1 MATSEI
7 DAATG
12 LLSRGSFLTHLNE
25 QLAAAQQSGRPLAML
40 ALDVDHLAYVNY
52 YFNPPTGD
60 AALGMVATVLRAQ
73 LRHGLLARFGADEF
87 YALLPNV
94 TLDDALMLAEHVRR
108 AAVTI
113 ELDDP
118 HSWVSPRCLSFSLTV
133 VAYPDHGP
141 DASTLLALVERG
153 LWEAK
158 CEGRDTIY
166 RFP

>member
-12 LLSRGSFLTHLNE
+12 LLSRGSFRAHLDE
-25 QLAAAQQSGRPLAML
+25 QLAVAQQTGTPLVLL

-52 YFNPPTGD
+52 YYNPPAGD

-94 TLDDALMLAEHVRR
+94 TLDDALMLAERVRR

-118 HSWVSPRCLSFSLTV
+118 DLWVPSRCLSFSLTV
-133 VAYPDHGP
+133 VAYPEDGN
-141 DASTLLALVERG
+141 DASALLALVERG
-153 LWEAK
+153 LREAK
-158 CEGRDTIY
+158 IEGRDTVY